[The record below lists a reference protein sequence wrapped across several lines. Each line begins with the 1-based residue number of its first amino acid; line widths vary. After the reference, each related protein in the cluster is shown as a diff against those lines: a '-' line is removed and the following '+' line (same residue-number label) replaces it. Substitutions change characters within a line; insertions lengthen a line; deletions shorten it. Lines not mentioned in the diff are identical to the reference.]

1 MTWPA
6 LVWEA
11 APKALLYAALL
22 PALGALVARW
32 ALLPAL
38 SGVLSAAARARVEQL
53 LGQIGLGAAL
63 LALLATA
70 LRAWT
75 HTIAAFGFADA
86 QSWET
91 IRIIAFESRW
101 GSAWVLQ
108 LAAAVL
114 LFLSYLV
121 VRVSPRAGW
130 VLAAASGASMCVA
143 LPLLGHAAGS
153 VGRMAIHTAHLLG
166 AGLWI
171 GTLAALW
178 MVARVESSGR
188 PGAVQEIPEALFR
201 QFSTI
206 ALSGSALLLVAGLF
220 ASALYIQTPSSLF
233 TTPYGRALLAKTTL
247 VAAIGACGFTNWR
260 RFADSSSG
268 RGAIPSTVPLEVAL
282 ALAVVLTTA
291 VLTELEH

>member
-6 LVWEA
+6 LFWEA

-32 ALLPAL
+32 ALLPSL
-38 SGVLSAAARARVEQL
+38 SDVLGAARTRVERL
-53 LGQIGLGAAL
+53 LGQIGLVAAL
-63 LALLATA
+63 VALLATA

-75 HTIAAFGFADA
+75 HTVAAFGFSDA
-86 QSWET
+86 QSWEA

-101 GSAWVLQ
+101 GSAWVFQ

-121 VRVSPRAGW
+121 VRVSPRGW

-153 VGRMAIHTAHLLG
+153 AGRMAIHTAHLLG
-166 AGLWI
+166 AGLWV

-178 MVARVESSGR
+178 IVARLESSGR
-188 PGAVQEIPEALFR
+188 PGSNQEIPAALFR

-220 ASALYIQTPSSLF
+220 ASALYIESPSSLL

-247 VAAIGACGFTNWR
+247 VAGIGGCGFINWR
-260 RFADSSSG
+260 RFADSPG
-268 RGAIPSTVPLEVAL
+268 GPGALPSTVPLEVAL